1 MDWLSDWLIAFVQ
14 RENNPAGLAL
24 LAGSALLEY
33 VFPPFPGDTVT
44 LFGAVLITAY
54 AWSFAGV
61 FGAVMVGSC
70 AGAMLDY
77 YLGRQLRLR
86 RIAKQAAKRPGTVER
101 LVETFRRRGAV
112 YLVLNRFFPG
122 IRALFFVAAGMAG
135 MRPVPVFIFSAISA
149 ALWNLGLIAIGAA
162 VGANFDTLYGWVR
175 SYTIVVWIAIGLVV
189 AFFVTRALL
198 RRRAHAGD
206 RTSAGDD

>member
-1 MDWLSDWLIAFVQ
+1 MDWLSNWLIAFVQ

-24 LAGSALLEY
+24 LAASAAVEY

-70 AGAMLDY
+70 VGAMLDY

-86 RIAKQAAKRPGTVER
+86 RIARQVAERPGTVER

-135 MRPVPVFIFSAISA
+135 MRPLPVLLYSAVSA
-149 ALWNLGLIAIGAA
+149 ALWNLGLIAIGATL
-162 VGANFDTLYGWVR
+162 GANFDTLLAWVR
-175 SYTIVVWIAIGLVV
+175 RYTVVAWIAVGLVV
-189 AFFVTRALL
+189 VFFVTRALL
-198 RRRAHAGD
+198 RRRSRRRD
-206 RTSAGDD
+206 RGG